1 MYYDE
6 FQRELEAL
14 DFINNKIKRC
24 RACGRELHYKE
35 KFNNTDNICN
45 ACKGLPSYDSFDDSE
60 GPIEAIP
67 LQALRKNE
75 SQEVIMH
82 GNNHVK
88 KRTFTEEELLKRY
101 PSWQLSNEKAEREWV
116 ENNPKSVRGDRGGSQ
131 LSSSVKIS
139 DERLGEMIDNYD
151 LGKGLDFSQD
161 ELISIIWEIM
171 YHRGIINTY

>member
-1 MYYDE
+1 MCYDE

-14 DFINNKIKRC
+14 NFINNKIKRC

-35 KFNNTDNICN
+35 KFNNTDKICN

-60 GPIEAIP
+60 GQIEAIP

-75 SQEVIMH
+75 SQEAIMH
-82 GNNHVK
+82 GNNYVK

-116 ENNPKSVRGDRGGSQ
+116 ENNPNSVIEDRGKRQ

-151 LGKGLDFSQD
+151 LGKGVDLSQN